1 MIASMGAVGLGSFGS
16 SGARPAP
23 LTDEALTPEASPDR
37 SKWDGPLPV
46 IDATTPYIATITTDQ
61 GDIEIDLATDAPQA
75 VNSFA
80 FLAGAGFYD
89 GQTFYYVNK
98 ELGAVA
104 GDPTCTVDTTHTCSG
119 VGGPGYSLSLEQ
131 SKGLHKQWAVVA
143 PFVTEGGQDVHGSQF
158 RILYKDDPRL
168 DGKETVFGEVVNVEG
183 QNILDGLSDCSVVEG
198 NPCTPQLSILKV
210 TVRPA

>member
-16 SGARPAP
+16 SNSRPAE
-23 LTDEALTPEASPDR
+23 LVDEELTPEPSPDR
-37 SKWDGPLPV
+37 LVFDGPLPV
-46 IDATTPYIATITTDQ
+46 IDAARPHIATITTDQ
-61 GDIEIDLATDAPQA
+61 GDIEIELAADAPQA
-75 VNSFA
+75 INSFA

-89 GQTFYYVNK
+89 GQVFYYVSK

-104 GDPTCTVDTTHTCSG
+104 GDPTCTADNERTCSG
-119 VGGPGYSLSLEQ
+119 VGGPGYSLPLEE

-168 DGKETVFGEVVNVEG
+168 DGKETVFGEVVKG
-183 QNILDGLSDCSVVEG
+183 QDILDGLSDCSVVEG
-198 NPCTPQLSILKV
+198 KPCAPPLTIEKV
-210 TVRPA
+210 IVKPA